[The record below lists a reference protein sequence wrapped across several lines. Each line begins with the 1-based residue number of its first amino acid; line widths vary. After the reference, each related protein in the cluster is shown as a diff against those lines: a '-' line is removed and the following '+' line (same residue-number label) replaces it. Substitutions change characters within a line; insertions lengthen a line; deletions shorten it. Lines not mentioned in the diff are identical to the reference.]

1 MAKLLDKQRYKCAL
15 GAMQTVQAISRA
27 IPILHSGPGCAQK
40 LSDTTGSSGYFS
52 PNIFPCTSINEKDV
66 VFGGTTKLHSTIE
79 NALKVIDADL
89 YVVLTGCIPE
99 IVGDDTGE
107 VVSEFDRY
115 TQQDTF
121 EQNGGNAEDF
131 VYKPVIYAST
141 AGFKG
146 NNYRGHEQVI
156 DAIIEQYLSKSDTRQ
171 QGLVNVWAD
180 VPYQDLFWLGN
191 IREIENLLTEI
202 GLTPNT
208 IFGYGNGIANINQIP
223 QAQFNLLISPW
234 VSLGNMKKMERKLGV
249 PYLHCPTLPI
259 GACETSKFLR
269 EVASYAN
276 LDKNRVES
284 VIAKH
289 EDYYYYLIERY
300 ADLFLENRV
309 INKEF
314 TTVGDAHYTLAVTRF
329 LANDLGLIPAKQFIT
344 DDTPK
349 PYRDAVSAEF
359 QKLNYNLKAQAVF
372 ETDSYSIHRQIEEH
386 DYHGYPLILGSY
398 YEKELAERL
407 HGNYLNISWPV
418 QDKVVLDDF
427 YVGYTGGIRLIEDIY
442 TVAVQRFN

>member
-15 GAMQTVQAISRA
+15 GAMQTVQAITRA

-40 LSDTTGSSGYFS
+40 LSDGTGSSGYFS

-66 VFGGTTKLHSTIE
+66 VFGGVKKLHSTIE
-79 NALKVIDADL
+79 NALKVVDADL

-107 VVSEFDRY
+107 VVSEFAD
-115 TQQDTF
+115 
-121 EQNGGNAEDF
+121 AE
-131 VYKPVIYAST
+131 KPVIYAST

-146 NNYRGHEQVI
+146 NNYKGHEQVI
-156 DAIIEQYLSKSDTRQ
+156 DAIIDQYLKKSDKKQ
-171 QGLVNVWAD
+171 KGLVNIWAD

-191 IREIENLLTEI
+191 IRELEKLLTEI

-208 IFGYGNGIANINQIP
+208 IFGYNRGIENINKIP
-223 QAQFNLLISPW
+223 EAEFNLLVSPW
-234 VSLGNMKKMERKLGV
+234 VSLKNVKKMEKKFDQ
-249 PYLHCPTLPI
+249 PYLHYPTLPI
-259 GACETSKFLR
+259 GAYETSKFLR
-269 EVASYAN
+269 EVGKFAGVAEE
-276 LDKNRVES
+276 KIES
-284 VIAKH
+284 VINEH
-289 EDYYYYLIERY
+289 ENYYYYLIERY

-309 INKEF
+309 INKQF
-314 TTVGDAHYTLAVTRF
+314 SVVADAQYTLGITKF
-329 LANDLGLIPAKQFIT
+329 LTNDLGLVPAKQFIV

-349 PYRDAVSAEF
+349 EF
-359 QKLNYNLKAQAVF
+359 RAAITEEFTKLNYGLKAEVAF
-372 ETDSYSIHRQIEEH
+372 ETDSYKIHEEIKKH

-398 YEKELAERL
+398 YDKELTEQL
-407 HGNYLNISWPV
+407 KGNYLNIAWPV
-418 QDKVVLDDF
+418 QDKVVFDDF